1 VSNDND
7 KTLQLELTINETN
20 LILEALGQQPFKLVY
35 ELIHKIQRQAQEQL
49 GGQEINQK

>member
-7 KTLQLELTINETN
+7 KTIKLELTINETN

-35 ELIHKIQRQAQEQL
+35 ELIHNIQRQAQDQL
-49 GGQEINQK
+49 GGQSIEQK